1 MGLIWPWATAEKR
14 RAIAELRSQAE
25 SRFVERKEG
34 RYVLTGLFGGEGFGF
49 FLGVEVAEMRM
60 AGAARSAALAAIGK
74 GKSTQIGTVFG
85 TNRGHGSLQKS

>member
-49 FLGVEVAEMRM
+49 FLGVEITEMRM
-60 AGAARSAALAAIGK
+60 AGTARSAALAAIGK
-74 GKSTQIGTVFG
+74 AESTQTGTVLDG
-85 TNRGHGSLQKS
+85 GHGSLLKSF